1 MAKAK
6 VGVIGLGNMGRGI
19 ATNLAKAGYSTVV
32 WDVFPD
38 SLKRFKKMANV
49 SIAEP
54 GDMAAQCGL
63 IYLVVPASPE
73 IDALLKGKQG
83 ILANAKKNLVLF
95 DLTTSDPVYTKK
107 LAKKSIKKGVEYLDA
122 GMSGGA
128 PGADAGKL
136 TLMVGGNR
144 KAYSRTRR
152 FSNAISEKVFFVGP
166 SGAGHTLKLVH
177 NMTCHANFVTLCQ
190 AGKMAEKS
198 GISLADM
205 IDVFNSANA
214 RSFITQERFPRHIL
228 SKKWDARF
236 RVYNL
241 HKDLSMAVTLGGK
254 LKTDVSMGQGT
265 LDFLKSAMAS
275 GMSEMDFSLLYRD
288 FDKITKKKKRKP

>member
-19 ATNLAKAGYSTVV
+19 ATNLAKAGFSTVV
-32 WDVFPD
+32 WDVVPG
-38 SLKRFKKMANV
+38 SLKRFKKMNNV
-49 SIAEP
+49 SVAEP
-54 GDMAAQCGL
+54 GDMAAQCSL

-73 IDALLKGKQG
+73 IDVLLKGKRG
-83 ILANAKKNLVLF
+83 ILANAYKNLVLF

-107 LAKKSIKKGVEYLDA
+107 LAKRSVKKGVEYLDA

-144 KAYSRTRR
+144 KAYTRTKR
-152 FSNAISEKVFFVGP
+152 FSDAIAEQVFFVGP

-177 NMTCHANFVTLCQ
+177 NMVCHANFVTLCQ
-190 AGKMAEKS
+190 GGNMAEKA
-198 GISLADM
+198 GIELSIM
-205 IDVFNSANA
+205 INVFNSANA
-214 RSFITQERFPRHIL
+214 RSFISQERFPRHIL
-228 SKKWDARF
+228 SEKWDARS

-241 HKDLSMAVTLGGK
+241 HKDLGMAVALGEK
-254 LKTDVSMGQGT
+254 LKAEVTMGQGV
-265 LDFLKSAMAS
+265 LDFLESAMAF

-288 FDKITKKKKRKP
+288 LDKITKNKKRRS